1 LLSSASHAPI
11 KYIIVFYSSMYYF
24 NFTMASWQWD
34 VGFAFAFV
42 VFLLLAGFFYEL
54 IGERR
59 DAERHPAPGRL
70 VSVGDHK
77 LHLLGKGSAV
87 PAVVIEMGAGEA
99 SHLWWPVQDQ
109 IAEFA
114 SVCTYDRAGY
124 GWSEATRAG
133 RTIDDRGEELH
144 TLLTNAGI
152 AGPYIFVAHSYGGLV
167 VRSLAQNHPDE
178 VAGLVL
184 VDTPEEAAFFQP
196 EVLDLYAK
204 ARLMNRVVAFGS
216 RFGVLRLLRHW
227 IPLDRFGFWLRRPAE
242 YAALCDDLA
251 SLELVPMSMRSSEK
265 PGNLGALPVGVITH
279 GQPFPG
285 PFAILEKNWSQGQ
298 TRLTA
303 LSNNSQLIVARN
315 SNHMV
320 EIDEP
325 HLVVDMVQRVHAAV
339 RNHTVL
345 GEIGAA
351 TAK

>member
-1 LLSSASHAPI
+1 
-11 KYIIVFYSSMYYF
+11 MYYF
-24 NFTMASWQWD
+24 NFIMASWQWN
-34 VGFAFAFV
+34 VGFAFVVVLFV
-42 VFLLLAGFFYEL
+42 LLSGFFYER

-59 DAERHPAPGRL
+59 EANRHPAPGRL

-77 LHLLGKGSAV
+77 LHLLCKGSAA
-87 PAVVIEMGAGEA
+87 PTVVIETGAAEA
-99 SHLWWPVQDQ
+99 SHFWWPVQDQ

-114 SVCTYDRAGY
+114 IVCTYDRAGY

-144 TLLTNAGI
+144 TLLANAGI
-152 AGPYIFVAHSYGGLV
+152 PGPYILVAHSYGGLV
-167 VRSLAQNHPDE
+167 VRSFAQNHPGE

-184 VDTPEEAAFFQP
+184 VDTPEEATIFQP
-196 EVLDLYAK
+196 DVLDFYAK
-204 ARLMNRVVAFGS
+204 ARLMNRVVAIGS

-227 IPLDRFGFWLRRPAE
+227 IPLDRFGFWLVRPAE

-251 SLELVPMSMRSSEK
+251 SLELVPMSMRGSEK
-265 PGNLGALPVGVITH
+265 PGSLGALPVGVITH

-298 TRLTA
+298 TRLAA

-315 SNHMV
+315 SNHMI

-325 HLVVDMVQRVHAAV
+325 HLVVDMVHRVHAAA

-345 GEIGAA
+345 GQIGAA
-351 TAK
+351 TAQ

>member
-1 LLSSASHAPI
+1 
-11 KYIIVFYSSMYYF
+11 
-24 NFTMASWQWD
+24 MASWQWN
-34 VGFAFAFV
+34 VGFAFVVVLFV
-42 VFLLLAGFFYEL
+42 LLAGFFYEL

-59 DAERHPAPGRL
+59 DAKRHPAPGRL

-77 LHLLGKGSAV
+77 LHLLCKGSTA
-87 PAVVIEMGAGEA
+87 PTVVIEMGAGEA
-99 SHLWWPVQDQ
+99 SHFWWPVQDQ

-114 SVCTYDRAGY
+114 TVCTYDRAGY

-144 TLLTNAGI
+144 SLLANAGL
-152 AGPYIFVAHSYGGLV
+152 AGPFILVAHSYGGLV
-167 VRSLAQNHPDE
+167 VRSFAQNHPDE

-184 VDTPEEAAFFQP
+184 VDTPEEATFFQP
-196 EVLDLYAK
+196 DVLDLYAK
-204 ARLMNRVVAFGS
+204 ARLMNRVVAIGS

-227 IPLDRFGFWLRRPAE
+227 IPLVRFGFWLVRPAE

-251 SLELVPMSMRSSEK
+251 SLELVPMSLRGSEK

-298 TRLTA
+298 TRLAA

-315 SNHMV
+315 SNHMI

-325 HLVVDMVQRVHAAV
+325 QLVVDMVHRVHAAV
-339 RNHTVL
+339 RNHTPL
-345 GEIGAA
+345 GQIEA
-351 TAK
+351 TAQ

>member
-1 LLSSASHAPI
+1 
-11 KYIIVFYSSMYYF
+11 MYYF
-24 NFTMASWQWD
+24 NSTMASWQWN
-34 VGFAFAFV
+34 VGFAFVVVLFV
-42 VFLLLAGFFYEL
+42 LLAGFFYEL

-59 DAERHPAPGRL
+59 DAKRHPAPGRL

-77 LHLLGKGSAV
+77 LHLLCKGSTA
-87 PAVVIEMGAGEA
+87 PTVVIEMGAGEA
-99 SHLWWPVQDQ
+99 SHFWWPVQDQ

-114 SVCTYDRAGY
+114 TVCTYDRAGY

-144 TLLTNAGI
+144 SLLANAGL
-152 AGPYIFVAHSYGGLV
+152 AGPFILVAHSYGGLV
-167 VRSLAQNHPDE
+167 VRSFAQNHPDE

-184 VDTPEEAAFFQP
+184 VDTPEEATFFQP
-196 EVLDLYAK
+196 DVLDLYAK
-204 ARLMNRVVAFGS
+204 ARLMNRVVAIGA

-227 IPLDRFGFWLRRPAE
+227 IPLDRFGFWLVRPAE

-251 SLELVPMSMRSSEK
+251 SLELVPMSMRGSEK

-298 TRLTA
+298 TRLAA

-315 SNHMV
+315 SNHMI

-325 HLVVDMVQRVHAAV
+325 QLVVDMVHRVHAAV
-339 RNHTVL
+339 RNHTPL
-345 GEIGAA
+345 GQIEA
-351 TAK
+351 TAQ

>member
-1 LLSSASHAPI
+1 
-11 KYIIVFYSSMYYF
+11 MYYF
-24 NFTMASWQWD
+24 NFIMASWQWN
-34 VGFAFAFV
+34 VGFAFVVVLFV
-42 VFLLLAGFFYEL
+42 LLSGFFYER

-59 DAERHPAPGRL
+59 EANRHPAPGRL

-77 LHLLGKGSAV
+77 LHLLCKGSAA
-87 PAVVIEMGAGEA
+87 PTVVIETGAGEA
-99 SHLWWPVQDQ
+99 SHFWWPVQDQ

-114 SVCTYDRAGY
+114 IVCTYDRAGY

-144 TLLTNAGI
+144 TLLANAGI
-152 AGPYIFVAHSYGGLV
+152 PGPYVLVAHSYGGLV
-167 VRSLAQNHPDE
+167 VRSFAQNHPGE
-178 VAGLVL
+178 VSGLVL
-184 VDTPEEAAFFQP
+184 VDTPEEATIFQP
-196 EVLDLYAK
+196 DVLDFYAK
-204 ARLMNRVVAFGS
+204 ARLMNRVVAIGS

-227 IPLDRFGFWLRRPAE
+227 IPLDRFGFWLVRPAE

-251 SLELVPMSMRSSEK
+251 SLELVPMSMRGSEK
-265 PGNLGALPVGVITH
+265 PGSLGALPVGVITH

-298 TRLTA
+298 TRLAA

-315 SNHMV
+315 SNHMI

-325 HLVVDMVQRVHAAV
+325 HLVVDMVHRVHAAA

-345 GEIGAA
+345 GQIGAA
-351 TAK
+351 TAQ